1 MCGFWKKECWLTRTL
16 KVETWARLL
25 TASGGNHAGIEQ
37 GKRNDIKAFFE
48 LHIEQGPILE
58 ISVTTL
64 DWLQQS

>member
-1 MCGFWKKECWLTRTL
+1 MCGFLKKECWLTRRL
-16 KVETWARLL
+16 KVRHWARLINRV
-25 TASGGNHAGIEQ
+25 GGNHAGIEQ

-58 ISVTTL
+58 MSVTTL